1 MKSDEKERSHTGI
14 LCLKLPQL
22 SLLCLALLNWKA
34 LKAIILVNQLPR
46 SLSRC
51 GEDVSH
57 SNSQYSPVEN
67 QAEHSVKYPN
77 IRKGCLFCFVLFL
90 PHHAAHGTFPTRDW
104 TRTPW
109 NGSAVL
115 TLDHQGSLRTTFL
128 CSCLFFWKT
137 GYSFFFRQFKCIVIS
152 YFSFFFAFQ

>member
-1 MKSDEKERSHTGI
+1 MKSDQKERSHTGI

-22 SLLCLALLNWKA
+22 SLLCLALLTWKA

-57 SNSQYSPVEN
+57 SDSQYSPVEN

-77 IRKGCLFCFVLFL
+77 IRKGCFFCFVLFL
-90 PHHAAHGTFPTRDW
+90 FFFTASRSSWNFPNQRLNPYPLKWKCCLNPGPPGKPQD
-104 TRTPW
+104 
-109 NGSAVL
+109 NL
-115 TLDHQGSLRTTFL
+115 FMFL
-128 CSCLFFWKT
+128 LVFLKNWLFFLLQT
-137 GYSFFFRQFKCIVIS
+137 I
-152 YFSFFFAFQ
+152 